1 MFGTSVCVCCHICA
15 FYVNRPVVKQ
25 ASRKIHQPHHHPR
38 QFASVCRLPLTT
50 RLCACDTMD
59 SKHDDDMW
67 APEVYDDASVS
78 SLFERGPL
86 LGEGAFGKVY
96 AAVSCVA
103 AVLGL

>member
-1 MFGTSVCVCCHICA
+1 
-15 FYVNRPVVKQ
+15 
-25 ASRKIHQPHHHPR
+25 
-38 QFASVCRLPLTT
+38 
-50 RLCACDTMD
+50 MD